1 MKLAIVLSTNH
12 AETNWNAFR
21 LANLALGKGD
31 TVTVFL
37 TGEGV
42 EYGKNTTAQFDLK
55 KQADEFLRSDSSR
68 IIACGTCMNIRKQED
83 SKKCPAG
90 GIEDLYSLVATSD
103 KVITF

>member
-1 MKLAIVLSTNH
+1 MKLAIVLSTKQ

-21 LANLALGKGD
+21 LANLAVSKDD

-42 EYGKNTTAQFDLK
+42 EYNKNGSTQFDIK
-55 KQADEFLRSDSSR
+55 RQVNEFLQSGNSR
-68 IIACGTCMNIRKQED
+68 IIACETCMNIREQKG
-83 SKKCPAG
+83 SKECPAG
-90 GIEDLYSLVATSD
+90 GIEDLYSLIVDND